1 MRRKRIHWTTV
12 LIFAI
17 LFLIIGFFTNLVMA
31 FYGNPISAVIATVK
45 IKAYMKDTYP
55 DMDLEI
61 NKARYNFK
69 FEEYV
74 SHVKSRSSQD
84 TYFNVCWTKRKI
96 YDSYENDVVK
106 LYNTYD
112 RLNREFSEKVEEIIQ
127 KDFPYET
134 SILYAIFG
142 KEEQDFEELYLD
154 MPLDIKNPP
163 MPANLVIYIMSDEV
177 SYEFLSARLL
187 ELNQLMNKYEIPI
200 DTYSVVIKEPL
211 IKGEEK
217 PAPNGKTLYLYDF
230 PVGKISSA
238 NLIEVMKEHQRSRE
252 AEHQK

>member
-12 LIFAI
+12 LIITI
-17 LFLIIGFFTNLVMA
+17 LFLIIGFFANLVMA
-31 FYGNPISAVIATVK
+31 FYGNPVSAAIATVK
-45 IKAYMKDTYP
+45 IKAYMEDTYP

-61 NKARYNFK
+61 PKAGYNFK

-74 SHVKSRSSQD
+74 SHVKSKTSQD
-84 TYFNVCWTKRKI
+84 TYFNVSWSKGKI
-96 YDSYENDVVK
+96 YDSYECDVVK

-112 RLNREFSEKVEEIIQ
+112 RLNKEFSEQVEEIIQ

-134 SILYAIFG
+134 SILFADLG
-142 KEEQDFEELYLD
+142 KEEQDFEELSLD

-163 MPANLVIYIMSDEV
+163 MPADLVIYILSDEI

-187 ELNQLMNKYEIPI
+187 ELYQLMNKYEIPI
-200 DTYSVVIKEPL
+200 DTYSVVIEEPL

-217 PAPNGKTLYLYDF
+217 PAPNGKTIYLYDF
-230 PVGKISSA
+230 PAGKISSV
-238 NLIEVMKEHQRSRE
+238 NLIEVIKEHQQIWES
-252 AEHQK
+252 EHQK